1 MSEIIIVSHDNRMF
15 LRKSECQITKIVKV
29 LQDLGSDIKDQDIN
43 LTMLVFTF
51 ESMMMPPMNSHMYL
65 D

>member
-51 ESMMMPPMNSHMYL
+51 ESMMMPPMNSHNVP
-65 D
+65 